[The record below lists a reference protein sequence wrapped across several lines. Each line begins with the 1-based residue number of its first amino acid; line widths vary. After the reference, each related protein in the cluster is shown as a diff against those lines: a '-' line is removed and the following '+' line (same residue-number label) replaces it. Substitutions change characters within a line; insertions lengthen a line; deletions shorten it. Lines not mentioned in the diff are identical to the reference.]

1 LRSFLLWASPFRRWS
16 WRRSRRG
23 RSRAWGFLSIGVAPP
38 PEESARY
45 ELFTSLSD
53 LGWVAGQ
60 NSVLEFR
67 FAEGQ
72 ADRLRTLAAE
82 LVRLKIDVIVIL
94 LNQETGMSTSFGN
107 AITAG
112 GFLYEAADATANLW
126 KLRPV
131 VPR

>member
-1 LRSFLLWASPFRRWS
+1 VF
-16 WRRSRRG
+16 
-23 RSRAWGFLSIGVAPP
+23 
-38 PEESARY
+38 
-45 ELFTSLSD
+45 
-53 LGWVAGQ
+53 
-60 NSVLEFR
+60 EFR

-72 ADRLRTLAAE
+72 ADRLPTLAAE
-82 LVRLKIDVIVIL
+82 LVRLKVDMIVTL

-112 GFLYEAADATANLW
+112 GFLDEAADATANLW